1 MAQNETTLTTALQAA
16 QARQATGTV
25 STNPAAFSANL
36 TKSVEP
42 ARQMDFVGCISEQ
55 LNALELAGN
64 EFKATKGK
72 PNEAL
77 IALNTEMS
85 LLEAKLRELALK
97 RDELR
102 TIGTP
107 EQKLHRAVDTAE
119 KTLVKTVSNYEVAVS
134 EQILAK
140 RYGQPVPLMKPDRRE
155 RDSLKL
161 HKRISDLRKFS
172 VHSSSETD
180 VSAEAL
186 LRRLNVA
193 GERLVALLE
202 YIEQDQRQ
210 HNAKK

>member
-1 MAQNETTLTTALQAA
+1 MSIAGKAKNTYQREKTSRRSRLRSVQRRSLDHI
-16 QARQATGTV
+16 
-25 STNPAAFSANL
+25 SPAGL
-36 TKSVEP
+36 
-42 ARQMDFVGCISEQ
+42 ISGPRLSQ
-55 LNALELAGN
+55 
-64 EFKATKGK
+64 
-72 PNEAL
+72 
-77 IALNTEMS
+77 EMGDMTMRACWK
-85 LLEAKLRELALK
+85 LKLRELALK

-119 KTLVKTVSNYEVAVS
+119 RTLVKTVSNYEVAVS

-140 RYGQPVPLMKPDRRE
+140 RYGQPVPLMKLDRRE

-172 VHSSSETD
+172 VHSRSETD